1 MRKIKQVFRDKKL
14 VGLPSQ
20 LKLLAA
26 FSRKSRHDHMSE
38 QCNHICLYRMN
49 KHTQFHSGMGTQAQA
64 GCAYIFLSLN
74 PSSFRVVLNNL
85 ASHAHV
91 IHCISAFQDV
101 NTIKN
106 AVTHTHTHTGRRD
119 TVAGV

>member
-1 MRKIKQVFRDKKL
+1 MTTYRNNATTHRKN
-14 VGLPSQ
+14 
-20 LKLLAA
+20 
-26 FSRKSRHDHMSE
+26 E
-38 QCNHICLYRMN
+38 
-49 KHTQFHSGMGTQAQA
+49 HTQFHSGMGTQAQA